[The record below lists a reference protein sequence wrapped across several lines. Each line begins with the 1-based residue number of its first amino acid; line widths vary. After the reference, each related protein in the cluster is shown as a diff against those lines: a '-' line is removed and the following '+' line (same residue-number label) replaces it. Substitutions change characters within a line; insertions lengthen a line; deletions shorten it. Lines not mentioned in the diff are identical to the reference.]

1 MPILH
6 GDWKGQVILDSEL
19 GDSHTRIAY
28 KSNHESTYHQG
39 HGLLLNEKG
48 INEKK
53 KVWKFEQMF
62 HTVERIINTIIN
74 KW

>member
-53 KVWKFEQMF
+53 KV
-62 HTVERIINTIIN
+62 
-74 KW
+74 